1 MPELC
6 RFRGIVIRMHW
17 DEHPPPHFHVEH
29 GESEA
34 FVEIETLS
42 VARGRLPRRV
52 RRLVL
57 EWASL
62 HQDELRDAWNRVMQG
77 ERAGRID
84 PLP

>member
-1 MPELC
+1 
-6 RFRGIVIRMHW
+6 MHPN
-17 DEHPPPHFHVEH
+17 DHPPLHFHVVY
-29 GESEA
+29 GGRTAS
-34 FVEIETLS
+34 VDIETLS
-42 VARGRLPRRV
+42 VVRGNIPRRV

-77 ERAGRID
+77 GRAGRID